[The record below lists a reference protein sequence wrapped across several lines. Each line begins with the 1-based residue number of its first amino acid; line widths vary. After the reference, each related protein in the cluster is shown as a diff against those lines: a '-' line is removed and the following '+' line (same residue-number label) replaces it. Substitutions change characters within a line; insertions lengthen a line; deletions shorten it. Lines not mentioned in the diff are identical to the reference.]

1 MLASWLS
8 SSPSSYFKNRKND
21 GQRES
26 RLNWIKVTQIHSRGV
41 PEQNKTIVAAQKY
54 KSLLNQPE
62 EKLLKAVWYF

>member
-41 PEQNKTIVAAQKY
+41 PEQNKTIVAAQK
-54 KSLLNQPE
+54 
-62 EKLLKAVWYF
+62 